1 MKEKIGFKKVLDII
15 NKTGDRCIIVSETSD
30 EAYAIMSLKEYERI
44 MLGKAQV
51 TELTE
56 DELLD
61 KINRD
66 IAVWKSQQEE
76 EENNNSW
83 DREMPS
89 KKPDY
94 AIETPEIGDNLANN
108 SENYPEWAEWE
119 EDEDEDEFEEEPY
132 YFEKT

>member
-1 MKEKIGFKKVLDII
+1 MKAIKKVLDII
-15 NKTGDRCIIVSETSD
+15 NKTGDRCIIVSEDSD
-30 EAYAIMSLKEYERI
+30 EVYAVMSLKEYER
-44 MLGKAQV
+44 MVFGKAQV

-76 EENNNSW
+76 VKNNNSW

-89 KKPDY
+89 KNLDY
-94 AIETPEIGDNLANN
+94 AIKNSEIEDNLANN
-108 SENYPEWAEWE
+108 SENYPEFDEWDK
-119 EDEDEDEFEEEPY
+119 DENEDEFEEEPY
-132 YFEKT
+132 YFEKA

>member
-1 MKEKIGFKKVLDII
+1 MKAIKKVLDII
-15 NKTGDRCIIVSETSD
+15 NKTGDRCIIVSENSD
-30 EAYAIMSLKEYERI
+30 QAYAIMSLKEYERI
-44 MLGKAQV
+44 MLGKAEV

-76 EENNNSW
+76 VKNNNSW

-89 KKPDY
+89 KNPDY
-94 AIETPEIGDNLANN
+94 AIKNSEIEDNLANN
-108 SENYPEWAEWE
+108 SKNYPEFDEW
-119 EDEDEDEFEEEPY
+119 DEDENEDDFEEEPY